1 MSNGITLGGG
11 LKIQDSYFV
20 PAPPV
25 PLAGSLSFNG
35 STSFLALNPGVNFS
49 TGAFTIEGWFYNNSD
64 VTSKGLI
71 GADETDG
78 MSLFTTDDTMITID
92 KYGGGGQINYSW
104 SAGTVKTN
112 TWQYIVL
119 NRNSDLAETMWI
131 ADYGS
136 SVATRAI
143 SSAGGEFGG
152 DIGIQIDD
160 KNWGTSKL
168 IGSYYGGK
176 FPGFMTNMRVTTNVA
191 RYDSNSSTI
200 PVPTAQLTTNGDTY
214 YLMLGATVT
223 TDTSS
228 IQTVTNNNTVTQNAS
243 KPF

>member
-1 MSNGITLGGG
+1 MNFGSG
-11 LKIQDSYFV
+11 FV
-20 PAPPV
+20 MGYVKTYP

-35 STSFLALNPGVNFS
+35 STSYLYMNPGLNFGGS
-49 TGAFTIEGWFYNNSD
+49 AFTIEGWFYNNSD
-64 VTSKGLI
+64 VVSKGLI

-119 NRNSDLAETMWI
+119 NRNSDLSETMWI
-131 ADYGS
+131 ADYGAG
-136 SVATRAI
+136 VATRAI
-143 SSAGGEFGG
+143 SSAGGDFGG
-152 DIGIQIDD
+152 DIGIQIDN

-200 PVPTAQLTTNGDTY
+200 AVPTAPLTTDGDTY
-214 YLMLGATVT
+214 YLMLGADF
-223 TDTSS
+223 TDASGQ
-228 IQTVTNNNTVTQNAS
+228 QTLTNNNVTLS
-243 KPF
+243 GFKPF